1 MLTLKDCLIESKT
14 NAETT
19 RLSRIC
25 FLHLI
30 DFIKNPPVSYKPN
43 KIFSVELPVQYKNIE
58 VGTLEFQLVFVTDDN
73 PNKFSNVSGEYINT
87 FDKGHLIIVTLAM
100 QESILTSGDYKKIL
114 PNQLVR
120 LKGVIQHELEHML
133 QTINGRDDN
142 LKSKLTNFQYY
153 ENKELDEWMYYW
165 LRNDEIETHVVEL
178 MRKAKMVKIPLT
190 AAIKKSV
197 DNRTSYFKNK
207 VDDETLSVAKE
218 TIIDTWTAYAKKRFP
233 KMF

>member
-30 DFIKNPPVSYKPN
+30 DFIKNPPASYKPN
-43 KIFSVELPVQYKNIE
+43 KIFSVEVPIQYKNTEI
-58 VGTLEFQLVFVTDDN
+58 GTLEFQLAFVTKDN
-73 PNKFSNVSGEYINT
+73 PNNLSNVGGEYIDTAGN
-87 FDKGHLIIVTLAM
+87 GHSIIVTLAM
-100 QESILTSGDYKKIL
+100 EESILTSGDYKKML

-120 LKGVIQHELEHML
+120 LKGVIQHELEHMMHV
-133 QTINGRDDN
+133 IDRRDND
-142 LKSKLTNFQYY
+142 LRTKLTNFQGY
-153 ENKELDEWMYYW
+153 ENKKLDRWMRYW
-165 LRNDEIETHVVEL
+165 LRNDEIEAHVVEL

-190 AAIKKSV
+190 VAIKKSV

-207 VDDETLSVAKE
+207 VDEETLNAAKQ

-233 KMF
+233 KML